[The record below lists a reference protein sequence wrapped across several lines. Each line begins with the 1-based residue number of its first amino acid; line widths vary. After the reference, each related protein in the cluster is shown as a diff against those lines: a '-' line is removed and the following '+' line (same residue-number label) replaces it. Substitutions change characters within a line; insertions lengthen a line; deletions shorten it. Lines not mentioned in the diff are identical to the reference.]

1 MAQLTKR
8 KSQATGFLI
17 FGIFALFGLVINF
30 FWKFTP
36 WGIKSAQQEQLKQQ
50 QYWQY
55 INDLKNQWVSST
67 NPEIYVDGKVK
78 WIYVYTTDGEQLLN
92 RYKVGETIRS
102 PHDRI
107 KEQDTTSNSAELK
120 VIAWWHAGTASDK
133 DLHKLLESHGY
144 NRIRKNREWFEL
156 QNPLEVIPQ
165 MLAIANGV
173 QYTEY
178 RPTPVTEEQGPVENV
193 VCSAPTG
200 TLKSNIDAFMKF
212 NLKTQIGLIA
222 LFTFAPVIMP
232 LSVLA
237 RIVTVKEAFISLCL
251 SAVIW
256 TPIYFTV
263 LK

>member
-1 MAQLTKR
+1 MTQL
-8 KSQATGFLI
+8 LI
-17 FGIFALFGLVINF
+17 FGIFALIRLVINF

-36 WGIKSAQQEQLKQQ
+36 WGIKSAQQEKLKQQ

-55 INDLKNQWVSST
+55 INDLKNQWVSSM
-67 NPEIYVDGKVK
+67 NPEIYVDGTVK

-102 PHDRI
+102 PHERI

-120 VIAWWHAGTASDK
+120 VIAWWHAGSASDK
-133 DLHKLLESHGY
+133 DLHKLLESHGF

-178 RPTPVTEEQGPVENV
+178 CPLPMAYEQPNNTTV
-193 VCSAPTG
+193 AQPIG
-200 TLKSNIDAFMKF
+200 TLKSNFDAFIKF
-212 NLKTQIGLIA
+212 NLKTKLGLVA

-232 LSVLA
+232 ISLLTK
-237 RIVTVKEAFISLCL
+237 IVTIKEAFISLCL
-251 SAVIW
+251 SAIIW

-263 LK
+263 IK